1 MTSRRHFLSG
11 LAALPLTTA
20 PLGALAQAARRPLAM
35 PPLLDARES
44 GAFSLTA
51 QAGRT
56 DFLGR
61 GGGTTWGLN
70 GAYLGPTVRLATGQT
85 SRAEVGNEL
94 GEVMTLHWHGLLI
107 PGEADGGPHQPIAPG
122 ASWATD
128 LPITQ
133 PACTAW
139 YHAHTHGATARQ
151 VQMGLAGVL
160 QLDDGQD
167 DARGLPAS
175 YGIDDLTLVLQDRR
189 FDRRGRIDY
198 DPGMPDRMMGFL
210 GDTMVIN
217 GQVGATAVVP
227 RAIVRLR
234 LLNGSNARIYPLT
247 FDDGRAMHLVATD
260 SGFLD
265 RPIALTEL
273 VLAPGERAEVL
284 VDFSD
289 GRDTRLVSG
298 PDPNRMMGGMMG
310 GMMGSSGD
318 ANAFSVLPF
327 VVDTSLPAR
336 ITRLPQDLG
345 GSQPGREPGDA
356 APRQISLEMPMGP
369 GMMIGMMTGGSVFSI
384 NGQSFDMD
392 RTDFTIA
399 RGSTERWRVTAN
411 MMMHPFHIHG
421 VRLAVLSENG
431 RAPSTQNLGWKD
443 TVLVQGSAELLVR
456 FDHPA
461 PPDAPF
467 MFHCHILEHEDGGM
481 MGQFAV
487 I

>member
-1 MTSRRHFLSG
+1 MTSRRQFIAALASLS
-11 LAALPLTTA
+11 LAAV
-20 PLGALAQAARRPLAM
+20 PLGAVAQTTRRRLVM
-35 PPLLDARES
+35 PPLLDARGS
-44 GAFSLTA
+44 GAFGLTA

-70 GAYLGPTVRLATGQT
+70 GAHLGPTVRLATGQV
-85 SRAEVGNEL
+85 SRAEVHNTL
-94 GEVMTLHWHGLLI
+94 DEVMTLHWHGLLI

-160 QLDDGQD
+160 HLDDGQD
-167 DARGLPAS
+167 EARGLPS
-175 YGIDDLTLVLQDRR
+175 RYGTDDLTLVLQDRR

-210 GDTMVIN
+210 GDTMVVN

-227 RAIVRLR
+227 RGIVRLR
-234 LLNGSNARIYPLT
+234 LLNGSNARIYPLA
-247 FDDGRAMHLVATD
+247 FSDGRTMHLVATD
-260 SGFLD
+260 SGLLD
-265 RPIALTEL
+265 RPIALSRL

-289 GRDTRLVSG
+289 GGDARLVSG
-298 PDPNRMMGGMMG
+298 PNPNRMMGGMMG
-310 GMMGSSGD
+310 GGSGEG
-318 ANAFSVLPF
+318 AFSVLPF
-327 VVDTSLPAR
+327 AVDERLPTR
-336 ITRLPQDLG
+336 IARLPQDLG
-345 GSQPGREPGDA
+345 GTLPARDAGDA
-356 APRQISLEMPMGP
+356 PLRRISLEMPMGP
-369 GMMIGMMTGGSVFSI
+369 GMMFGNLLGRAGRVFSI

-399 RGSTERWRVTAN
+399 RGSTERWRITAD
-411 MMMHPFHIHG
+411 MMMHPLHIHG
-421 VRLAVLSENG
+421 VRFAVLSENG
-431 RAPSTQNLGWKD
+431 RAPAPQNLGWKD
-443 TVLVQGSAELLVR
+443 TVLVNGAAELLVT
-456 FDHPA
+456 FDQPA

-487 I
+487 V